1 MARVLV
7 VEKTASIQSWLRTHF
22 SGDHVSVHAVPMI
35 AGAME
40 EIKAARYEVLIWDA
54 VAKKTEQSKGLD
66 LLNLLT
72 KDFNTTY
79 IMVVT
84 DQERAP
90 IPLDRLRTYAHRTF
104 TRPVDPDEICA
115 LVTQALHQQAAR
127 ENGGNYSGPFIPLEF
142 EGIIAVGLPMRTV
155 IQQAREAA
163 AVDIPVLIT
172 GETGTGKDLVAAAI
186 HKTSKRNNKPYLPVN
201 MGAIPSELVASV
213 LFGHEKGAYTG
224 ASEAHCGIFEQAQ
237 GGTIFLDEIA
247 TMDEKTQVSLLRVL
261 ETRTI
266 RRVGGNRDIDIDVR
280 IIAATNEN
288 IEEAVTA
295 KRFREDLYY
304 RLDVFRI
311 HIPPLRERSGGKL
324 FLTDHYIACYD
335 AMYKKNIRVVSPET
349 YRLLRQYSWPGNVR
363 ELKNVIQRAVLM
375 AQGAELTPDL
385 LPARIREAGAFGPEE
400 ISRPPPIQLGMSLE
414 AAEREFI
421 IMTLSSM
428 GGNKSKAASVLRIS
442 RRALYNK
449 LKKYGLL
456 LG

>member
-7 VEKTASIQSWLRTHF
+7 VEKTANIQSWLRKHF
-22 SGDHVSVHAVPMI
+22 SGDRVSVHAVPMI

-40 EIKAARYEVLIWDA
+40 EMKTTRFEVLIWDA
-54 VAKKTEQSKGLD
+54 VASKTEQSKGLD

-72 KDFNTTY
+72 KDFCRTY

-104 TRPVDPDEICA
+104 TRPVDQDEICA
-115 LVTQALHQQAAR
+115 LVSEALHQQATR
-127 ENGGNYSGPFIPLEF
+127 LKGDNYSGPFIPLEF

-155 IQQAREAA
+155 IQQAQEAA
-163 AVDIPVLIT
+163 TVDIPVLIT

-186 HKTSKRNNKPYLPVN
+186 HKTSKRKNKPYLPVN

-224 ASEAHCGIFEQAQ
+224 ASEAHWGIFEQAQ

-261 ETRTI
+261 ETHTI

-288 IEEAVTA
+288 VEEAVKA

-304 RLDVFRI
+304 RFDVFRI
-311 HIPPLRERSGGKL
+311 HISPLRERPGGKS
-324 FLTDHYIACYD
+324 FLTDHFIARYD

-349 YRLLRQYSWPGNVR
+349 YRLLRHYSWPGNAR
-363 ELKNVIQRAVLM
+363 ELKNVIQRAVLL
-375 AQGAELTPDL
+375 AKGEELTPDL
-385 LPARIREAGAFGPEE
+385 LPARFREQDGAQAVESVSP
-400 ISRPPPIQLGMSLE
+400 SPIHLGMNL
-414 AAEREFI
+414 ADVEREFI
-421 IMTLSSM
+421 KMTLGSVN
-428 GGNKSKAASVLRIS
+428 GNKKKAASVLRIS

-449 LKKYGLL
+449 LKRFDLF
-456 LG
+456 